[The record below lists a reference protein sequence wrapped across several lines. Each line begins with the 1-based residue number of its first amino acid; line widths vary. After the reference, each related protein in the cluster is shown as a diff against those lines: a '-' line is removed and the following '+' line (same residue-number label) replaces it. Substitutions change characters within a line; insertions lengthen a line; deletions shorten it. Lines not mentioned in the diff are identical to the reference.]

1 MRFTDEL
8 LTSKAII
15 AIANLELCTGIL
27 NILSLLEGNVV
38 LSTFLVISRFSAIQ
52 AIIWLTEDS
61 FMHLELKVV
70 FSVLIFLR
78 ELVILIFTVLYTRLK
93 RANVREMEKILSKC
107 NDVLEFFDL
116 SGQALVL
123 FNTEDQEQK
132 LIVTSANAA
141 LILGADKNN
150 PAEEKA
156 PAEEDQNLKCV
167 LE

>member
-15 AIANLELCTGIL
+15 AITNLEICTAIL
-27 NILSLLEGNVV
+27 NILALLEGNVV
-38 LSTFLVISRFSAIQ
+38 LSTVLVISRFSAIQ
-52 AIIWLTEDS
+52 AIIWLTEET

-78 ELVILIFTVLYTRLK
+78 ELVILIFAVLYTRLK
-93 RANVREMEKILSKC
+93 RANVQEMEKMLSKC

-123 FNTEDQEQK
+123 FNTVD
-132 LIVTSANAA
+132 
-141 LILGADKNN
+141 
-150 PAEEKA
+150 
-156 PAEEDQNLKCV
+156 
-167 LE
+167 